1 MRERN
6 GWLLVLL
13 AAVLVPTAGLLW
25 FVSQAATNQT
35 ATAIQSAHEAYRG
48 HLRVIRSRLSDEWV
62 ARTGELDAL
71 PGETPAVRYARIM
84 ASGMV
89 DALIVL
95 DEQGRV
101 FVPKDGA
108 GAARARG
115 EGAPDLVA
123 LFLDNN
129 MLHTDRGGLLPTH
142 TSEMWQL
149 AANDGFAL
157 ALYRDET
164 VHTLVHRIIDEHQS
178 TMAQFVVFRPDEMAY
193 QEALPVGPAMAGWQ
207 VSFTLLDRA
216 AIERTA
222 RARAMSYLWLGLA
235 GVAVIALVGAGAG
248 RALQRQLRISRLKT
262 DLVAAVSHELR
273 TPLASTRLL
282 VDGLLQS
289 PELDPV
295 KTREYLEM
303 ISREN
308 ARLTRLIE
316 NFLTFSRLER
326 NRLPLSFAE
335 IAPQS
340 IVDAVV
346 DAVRERLPAEDA
358 IDIDVAPGLPNI
370 RADVDALVTAIL
382 NLLDNAYKYT
392 PGEKQIRMRV
402 TRDRTHVLFNVE
414 DNGIGIP
421 VAEQKRIFRR
431 FYRSD
436 RRLSQET
443 SGVGLGLSI
452 VQDIVM
458 AHGGEVRV
466 ASRTG
471 EGSTFTMRLPA
482 IAEPAA

>member
-25 FVSQAATNQT
+25 FVNQAATNQT

-48 HLRVIRSRLSDEWV
+48 HLRVIRSRLTDEWV
-62 ARTGELDAL
+62 GRTGDLDAL
-71 PGETPAVRYARIM
+71 PGETPAARYARIM
-84 ASGMV
+84 ASGTV

-101 FVPKDGA
+101 FEPKA
-108 GAARARG
+108 GTAPAKAVD

-123 LFLDNN
+123 LFLENN

-142 TSEMWQL
+142 TSDMWQL
-149 AANDGFAL
+149 ASNDGLAL

-164 VHTLVHRIIDEHQS
+164 VHTLVHSIVDEHQS
-178 TMAQFVVFRPDEMAY
+178 DMALFVVFRPDEMAY
-193 QEALPVGPAMAGWQ
+193 QEAVPVGPAMAGWQ

-222 RARAMSYLWLGLA
+222 QARAMSYLWLGLA
-235 GVAVIALVGAGAG
+235 GVVVIALVGAGAG
-248 RALQRQLRISRLKT
+248 HALQRQLRVSRLKT

-289 PELDPV
+289 PTYDPV

-316 NFLTFSRLER
+316 NFLAFSRLER
-326 NRLPLSFAE
+326 NRLPLSFVHV
-335 IAPQS
+335 APQTV
-340 IVDAVV
+340 VDAVV
-346 DAVRERLPAEDA
+346 EAVRERLPAGDA

-382 NLLDNAYKYT
+382 NLLDNACKYT

-402 TRDRTHVLFNVE
+402 TRDSTHVLFNVE

-452 VQDIVM
+452 VQDIVI

>member
-13 AAVLVPTAGLLW
+13 AAILVPTGCLLW
-25 FVSQAATNQT
+25 FVNEAATNQT
-35 ATAIQSAHEAYRG
+35 TMAIQSAHEAYRA
-48 HLRVIRSRLSDEWV
+48 HLRVISSRLTDEWV
-62 ARTGELDAL
+62 MRSGELDAL
-71 PGETPAVRYARIM
+71 PGETPASRYARIM

-95 DEQGRV
+95 DDQGRV
-101 FVPKDGA
+101 VPQKAVGA
-108 GAARARG
+108 PARRHD
-115 EGAPDLVA
+115 EGAPDLVE

-142 TSEMWQL
+142 TTDMWQL
-149 AANDGFAL
+149 ASNDGFAL
-157 ALYRDET
+157 ALYHDET
-164 VHTLVHRIIDEHQS
+164 VHSLVHRIVDEHQS
-178 TMAQFVVFRPDEMAY
+178 DMAKFVVFKPDEMAY
-193 QEALPVGPAMAGWQ
+193 EEALPVGPAMAGWQ
-207 VSFTLLDRA
+207 VSFMLLDSA

-222 RARAMSYLWLGLA
+222 RAGAMSYLWIGFV

-248 RALQRQLRISRLKT
+248 HAIQRQLRLSRLKT

-289 PELDPV
+289 PEFDPV

-303 ISREN
+303 IATEN
-308 ARLTRLIE
+308 ARLTRMIE

-326 NRLPLSFAE
+326 SRLPLTFAE
-335 IAPQS
+335 VAPQS
-340 IVDAVV
+340 IVDSVV
-346 DAVRERLPAEDA
+346 DAMRERLPAVGTIE
-358 IDIDVAPGLPNI
+358 IDVAPGLPMI
-370 RADVDALVTAIL
+370 RADDGALVTAIL

-402 TRDRTHVLFNVE
+402 ARDGTHVLFMVE

-431 FYRSD
+431 FYRTD
-436 RRLSQET
+436 RRLSRET

-452 VQDIVM
+452 VQDIVV

-466 ASRTG
+466 ASHSG
-471 EGSTFTMRLPA
+471 KGSTFTMRLPA
-482 IAEPAA
+482 VAEPAA